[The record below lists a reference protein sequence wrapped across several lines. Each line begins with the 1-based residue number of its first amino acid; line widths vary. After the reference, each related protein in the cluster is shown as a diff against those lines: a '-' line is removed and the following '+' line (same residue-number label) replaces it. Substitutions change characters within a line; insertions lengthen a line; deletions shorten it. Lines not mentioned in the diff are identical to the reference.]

1 MKQRRLLIGVALG
14 GVLVSFGDSLWAQD
28 PPIEPD
34 DGWTVDRVATL
45 VHHAQTRVMGRD
57 PFMAT
62 WVIERATTP
71 FSRKSPTSPDELDAL
86 VKAVA
91 FDPVASLEVW
101 WSSGRYRVALAVDGR
116 RELEQYWDG
125 EQAAVRRRTGTIDM
139 GAMHSAPDTRGFAY
153 LLNELEGVVRLQF
166 PSLAEMIRR
175 SEPMSHEQTDG
186 RLTWRFKGSTQ
197 SDGYW
202 EVELDV
208 AHQRLLRF
216 TQHFTDSKNPEGLP
230 RLRVDRIITDWEP
243 PDQGGRAIEGFVIVG
258 GSSRDGITPPDG
270 KWHGR
275 VERYR
280 RVKIEPLTPLDEMF
294 RPALDKGTPVSDER
308 AGLQFV
314 VGEGTFVV
322 DGVIYRTREPILS
335 HPGERMTELL
345 ASAERVVEVQPI
357 AAPATPGPLRSWLNP
372 LAYGIVA
379 AAAVLGVI
387 WLFRYIGARRAE
399 GAV

>member
-1 MKQRRLLIGVALG
+1 
-14 GVLVSFGDSLWAQD
+14 
-28 PPIEPD
+28 
-34 DGWTVDRVATL
+34 
-45 VHHAQTRVMGRD
+45 
-57 PFMAT
+57 
-62 WVIERATTP
+62 
-71 FSRKSPTSPDELDAL
+71 
-86 VKAVA
+86 
-91 FDPVASLEVW
+91 
-101 WSSGRYRVALAVDGR
+101 
-116 RELEQYWDG
+116 
-125 EQAAVRRRTGTIDM
+125 
-139 GAMHSAPDTRGFAY
+139 
-153 LLNELEGVVRLQF
+153 
-166 PSLAEMIRR
+166 
-175 SEPMSHEQTDG
+175 MSHEQTDS

-216 TQHFTDSKNPEGLP
+216 TQHFTDPKNPEGLP